1 MKQQKYWQWTL
12 VPLSLLVVASF
23 VCISKLYVT
32 DLKDFQK
39 TSPLPTDLEAEVT
52 ESFSGYIYG
61 VNVKILGDFLLK
73 VLHSQT
79 WMSLSTALP
88 TG

>member
-23 VCISKLYVT
+23 VCISKLYIT

-52 ESFSGYIYG
+52 EIQIY
-61 VNVKILGDFLLK
+61 LR
-73 VLHSQT
+73 VLVDTS
-79 WMSLSTALP
+79 MV
-88 TG
+88 

>member
-12 VPLSLLVVASF
+12 VPLSLLVVAYF
-23 VCISKLYVT
+23 VCISKLYMT

-52 ESFSGYIYG
+52 EIQIY
-61 VNVKILGDFLLK
+61 LR
-73 VLHSQT
+73 VLVDTS
-79 WMSLSTALP
+79 MV
-88 TG
+88 